1 MEGRERL
8 LLGSRT
14 AARSHTCAQNS
25 GTKTELTNKESDGVR
40 WSASGK
46 PCGDVEE
53 WKLETLC
60 DLYETVPAQ
69 AVIFCNTQR
78 TVEFLADQMTQRK
91 FTVSAMH
98 GDMEQ
103 KERDMIMREFRSGS
117 SRVLITTDLP
127 PDAFG
132 CYFYGVNQTSLPVGD
147 GVLCITNPFFRLPVA
162 QADSGGTAMLPLD
175 VNNLPQPMGAVP
187 AVLGESWAF
196 QAWHRDMVLGLPTS
210 NFTDGVRV
218 DYL

>member
-1 MEGRERL
+1 M
-8 LLGSRT
+8 
-14 AARSHTCAQNS
+14 
-25 GTKTELTNKESDGVR
+25 K
-40 WSASGK
+40 
-46 PCGDVEE
+46 E

-175 VNNLPQPMGAVP
+175 VNNLPPGAP
-187 AVLGESWAF
+187 AF
-196 QAWHRDMVLGLPTS
+196 QPGDTVNFSIWHRQVSPAGFNYSDAL
-210 NFTDGVRV
+210 NIEFCR
-218 DYL
+218 